1 MKQRCVAL
9 KIVVVSY
16 NITLRETKALFTL
29 FRIAFS
35 LRRKSY
41 WIGLLLFKN
50 KNGRKW
56 SVTHRIDFV
65 PYFGAV

>member
-41 WIGLLLFKN
+41 WIGLLLKN
-50 KNGRKW
+50 KNGRL
-56 SVTHRIDFV
+56 SGVSHI
-65 PYFGAV
+65 G